1 MSQLWDEEWKSSQSR
16 RWKSWGT
23 RIFFYH
29 TVTCK
34 TYKKHVKIY
43 REVTSSQGANFL
55 QYAVDNIVA
64 WSNEWNLKL
73 YDSEIVNRMS

>member
-1 MSQLWDEEWKSSQSR
+1 MKKLAIKKVKKLR
-16 RWKSWGT
+16 NT
-23 RIFFYH
+23 HFFYH